1 MGVFVKSNG
10 NLTFL
15 IILMGDFEVSKGRI
29 VDNNVFIVDNNAIIT
44 CLLWIITCFMG
55 GASRGVGLS
64 FSIPII
70 LY

>member
-1 MGVFVKSNG
+1 
-10 NLTFL
+10 
-15 IILMGDFEVSKGRI
+15 MGDFEVLRAELSI
-29 VDNNVFIVDNNAIIT
+29 VEYNMFIVQYNVI
-44 CLLWIITCFMG
+44 MG

>member
-1 MGVFVKSNG
+1 MV
-10 NLTFL
+10 
-15 IILMGDFEVSKGRI
+15 FEVPKGRI
-29 VDNNVFIVDNNAIIT
+29 VDYNVFIVEYNVFIVDYNGN
-44 CLLWIITCFMG
+44 MG

>member
-1 MGVFVKSNG
+1 M
-10 NLTFL
+10 
-15 IILMGDFEVSKGRI
+15 IITEYNVIIVEYNVIIVEYNVII
-29 VDNNVFIVDNNAIIT
+29 VDNK
-44 CLLWIITCFMG
+44 CYYG